1 MDVFSALSELSSRGV
16 TLRIVQNTPNEEYP
30 SLDSQALREMGVA
43 TVLNLSISELI
54 GSGILHTKLW
64 VIDSKHF
71 YMGSANMDWRSL
83 TQVSCTVY
91 YVCSFYQVTY
101 VGEKL

>member
-1 MDVFSALSELSSRGV
+1 MFNGLSALKSRGV
-16 TLRIVQNTPNEEYP
+16 TLRIVQNIPSKEYP
-30 SLDSQALREMGVA
+30 SLDSQALQDMGVA
-43 TVLNLSISELI
+43 TVLNINITELI

-83 TQVSCTVY
+83 TQVSYLGAAHESRLGNPINPCDD
-91 YVCSFYQVTY
+91 
-101 VGEKL
+101 